1 MEAEQCLNYENIFYL
16 MMKNTPKPFSTQE
29 AVCSSAV
36 KTSDDIVAIFN
47 IGSKPYYSFKWI
59 YCKIGS

>member
-1 MEAEQCLNYENIFYL
+1 

-47 IGSKPYYSFKWI
+47 IGSKPNYSI
-59 YCKIGS
+59 N